1 MVTLT
6 RTASP
11 AVETGKRTK
20 KKPQPQQ
27 MAVVNRQNEYEEQ
40 DAFDDAGDD
49 NDDDDDDDDE
59 EEEEAQKLGRFL
71 NFAAQ
76 PARVPTTIY
85 TSATD
90 TADHWPT
97 YETTKK
103 RNTRVRQQAVVPTQK
118 SNKPTKTAAST
129 TPRATAKTKT
139 KSTTKATPTPSQAAT
154 SKSSSSSASSQYGT
168 SGSYYEWS
176 G

>member
-27 MAVVNRQNEYEEQ
+27 MAVVNRQNAHEEQ
-40 DAFDDAGDD
+40 DAFDDDGDD
-49 NDDDDDDDDE
+49 NDDDDDDDDDE

-85 TSATD
+85 TSATN

-103 RNTRVRQQAVVPTQK
+103 RNKEVR
-118 SNKPTKTAAST
+118 
-129 TPRATAKTKT
+129 
-139 KSTTKATPTPSQAAT
+139 
-154 SKSSSSSASSQYGT
+154 ASSLMIGQVIV
-168 SGSYYEWS
+168 
-176 G
+176 